1 MCNLYLI
8 GENTEAEFAA
18 MFEQGGFELFNLSF
32 NVAIGKRD
40 DEKVKAWTQSEQ
52 ALKDMSERFG
62 KKVKAIQQRRTYYW
76 LPLDSFNQPNGNVE
90 EISLFPS
97 DYEDLKNCNMQDSY
111 PYWWIYDDYHAAL
124 ERAHS

>member
-52 ALKDMSERFG
+52 ALKEMSEKRVG
-62 KKVKAIQQRRTYYW
+62 R
-76 LPLDSFNQPNGNVE
+76 
-90 EISLFPS
+90 
-97 DYEDLKNCNMQDSY
+97 
-111 PYWWIYDDYHAAL
+111 
-124 ERAHS
+124 